1 MKINDLF
8 TLHQGNSLELM
19 HLETS
24 ENSNINF
31 VSRTAQNNG
40 VAAQVDKVNNMEP
53 FPAGYITVAL
63 GGSIL
68 SSFVQLKPFYTAFH
82 IMALE
87 PKKKMTLQEKLYYC
101 MCIKAN
107 AYRYGYGRQANK
119 TLKDIELPDN
129 LPKWIC
135 NKSVKPISTTI
146 KQKRLSPL
154 NINKWDEFRVVKLF
168 DYARG
173 TRITKEN
180 RINGNIPLVTAGFQN
195 QGIDGYIET
204 DICELYSDKI
214 TIDMFGNTFYH
225 SYSFYCDD
233 NILVLIPKHNINVYT
248 KLFIVAVL
256 NGDKYRYS
264 YGRQYRQKDIKK
276 HVIKLPV
283 TAKGEP
289 DWDYM
294 EKYIKAL
301 PYSDRI

>member
-1 MKINDLF
+1 MRIKDLF

-40 VAAQVDKVNNMEP
+40 VAAQVDKVSNMEP

-87 PKKKMTLQEKLYYC
+87 PKKEMTLQEKLYYC

-107 AYRYGYGRQANK
+107 VYRYGYGRQANK

-129 LPKWIC
+129 LPKWVC
-135 NKSVKPISTTI
+135 NKSIKPIKTTI
-146 KQKRLSPL
+146 NQKRLLPL
-154 NINKWDEFRVVKLF
+154 NNNRWSEFRVVTLF
-168 DYARG
+168 DFVRG

-214 TIDMFGNTFYH
+214 TIDMFGNAFYH

-233 NILVLIPKHNINVYT
+233 NILVLTPKHNINVYK
-248 KLFIVAVL
+248 KLFFVVVL
-256 NGDKYRYS
+256 NADKYRYS

-283 TAKGEP
+283 TANGEP

-301 PYSDRI
+301 PYSDKI